1 MKKSLFILMVALVSA
16 PSMWAQPEKD
26 LKNAS
31 KALSKYFLDP
41 VNNADVLQESLDLL
55 NSAFKSEDIKKLGS
69 SWITR
74 GKIYNEVANSEF
86 QMKTLSADYEIKQS
100 DAPKLAYEAFNK
112 ANGMAEKKSEKK
124 DVLEGMQ
131 EAESH
136 LNNFAIFAYQSQD
149 YATAFSNFQSCL
161 KAYDEIKSMGATS
174 RLDEVENGYNDQLFF
189 AAVSGYYGGM
199 KAESK
204 PLFQKLFDMGSSEAV
219 VYDALYNISKE
230 EGDAD
235 AVKYLEAGREKFPD
249 DTSLLFT
256 EINHYLTEGKLE
268 VLIDK
273 LKVAIE
279 KEPDNVSVYT
289 TLGSVYDQLQAQAL
303 ADNDSEKATMYFDS
317 AFDYYNQ
324 ALAKDETNFEAIYS
338 MGALYYN
345 KAATYVDKLNEF
357 AADFSKEGMKKYDDT
372 KVEMDELFKQALPY
386 FEKAEG
392 VNGEDLNTIIALKE
406 IHARLNDLEKS
417 NMYKEKF
424 DALQGGGE

>member
-1 MKKSLFILMVALVSA
+1 MKKSLFILMVALISA
-16 PSMWAQPEKD
+16 SSIWAQPEKD

-55 NSAFKSEDIKKLGS
+55 NSAFKSEDIKKMGS

-74 GKIYNEVANSEF
+74 GKIFNEVANSEF
-86 QMKTLSADYEIKQS
+86 QMKTLSSEYEIKQN
-100 DAPKLAYEAFNK
+100 DAPKLAYEAFKK
-112 ANGMAEKKSEKK
+112 ASSLVEKKSEKK

-131 EAESH
+131 ESESH

-149 YATAFSNFQSCL
+149 YATAFTNFQSCL
-161 KAYDEIKSMGATS
+161 SAYDEIKAMGASS

-199 KAESK
+199 KADSK
-204 PLFQKLFDMGSSEAV
+204 PLFQKLYDMGSSEAV

-230 EGDAD
+230 EGDEN
-235 AVKYLEAGREKFPD
+235 AVQYLEAGREKFPD

-279 KEPDNVSVYT
+279 KEPENVSVYT

-303 ADNDSEKATMYFDS
+303 TDNNSEKAQEYFDS

-324 ALAKDETNFEAIYS
+324 ALAKDESNFEAIYS

-345 KAATYVDKLNEF
+345 KAATYVDKLNEY

-372 KVEMDELFKQALPY
+372 KIEMDELFKQALPY